1 MTGDWTSAKTQL
13 IKQLFLVHVNIFFQ
27 KLSFRWKNLEQE
39 SYHLCC
45 LQCQTHY
52 HGFQLDF
59 TGFSVNTAL
68 HLCKQPHQNQQFDG
82 GDLSTQQI
90 KIIVD
95 VSRKKGVSYQTQIQG
110 EKCLH
115 LL

>member
-39 SYHLCC
+39 SYHLCF

-52 HGFQLDF
+52 HGF
-59 TGFSVNTAL
+59 
-68 HLCKQPHQNQQFDG
+68 
-82 GDLSTQQI
+82 
-90 KIIVD
+90 
-95 VSRKKGVSYQTQIQG
+95 
-110 EKCLH
+110 
-115 LL
+115 